1 MRVAILIILVA
12 AAAFPA
18 SAATPPRLSL
28 PYDIEVDPAG
38 RLVIADGGKHQI
50 YRWDARRKALVVIA
64 GTGRAGAT
72 GDGGPAR
79 KARID
84 EIAGIAL
91 DRRGNLYLADVHYG
105 TVRRIDR
112 RGVITT
118 VLRLPGAVGVAVD
131 LAGRYLAVGSIAKG
145 VLRIE
150 LVTGAQ
156 EPVVAVGEH
165 GLQGPHGLAYD
176 ARGNLWI
183 ADPGGWLLRIDA
195 TTQEVQQVAH
205 VSAGKVVPLADGG
218 ALLLSGGPSGGR
230 VQRLAPDGKLTTVA
244 GTGRLGPHRDG
255 IAATRA
261 GIMPTDAAMLAG
273 GAILVAQA
281 EPIPAIRRIDRNGK
295 ITTLVR

>member
-79 KARID
+79 NARID

-118 VLRLPGAVGVAVD
+118 LLRLPGAVGVAVD
-131 LAGRYLAVGSIAKG
+131 PAGRYLAVASIAKG
-145 VLRIE
+145 VVRIE
-150 LVTGAQ
+150 LATGAQ
-156 EPVVAVGEH
+156 EPVVAVGE
-165 GLQGPHGLAYD
+165 
-176 ARGNLWI
+176 
-183 ADPGGWLLRIDA
+183 PGSRVR
-195 TTQEVQQVAH
+195 T
-205 VSAGKVVPLADGG
+205 VSP
-218 ALLLSGGPSGGR
+218 
-230 VQRLAPDGKLTTVA
+230 T
-244 GTGRLGPHRDG
+244 
-255 IAATRA
+255 TRA
-261 GIMPTDAAMLAG
+261 GTSGSPIQVG
-273 GAILVAQA
+273 GSSASTR
-281 EPIPAIRRIDRNGK
+281 PPRRCSKSRTCRRAK
-295 ITTLVR
+295 